1 MPARSQNGYT
11 ANDVT
16 LTQSWKIPGTD
27 RAIRLRKGA
36 PGHLLVLFAAWFH
49 KHIEPIDAGQLD
61 DWGYA
66 ERPIRGQGVEY
77 DDDGN
82 AINLSNHSSGTA
94 EDLNA
99 VRHPL
104 GVRNTFSRAQAAAIR
119 AVLADDFESAIRW
132 GGDYVKR
139 ADEMHFEI
147 VTTPLVCQRVL
158 NKLLRP
164 ATPPPTEGH
173 PLSDLTD
180 ADAALIGKA
189 VSDALA
195 PVLDKVEQK
204 YTVADNDYD
213 SQRAAYE
220 AVGAAEAAHIL
231 AGGKPHTTAELSA
244 AQSAVW
250 NYYRVLWTKP

>member
-1 MPARSQNGYT
+1 MTARSQNGYA
-11 ANDVT
+11 ANDIS

-49 KHIEPIDAGQLD
+49 KHVEPIDSGQLD

-66 ERPIRGQGVEY
+66 ERPVRGQDVEY

-82 AINLSNHSSGTA
+82 AINLSNHASGTA

-99 VRHPL
+99 VKHPL
-104 GVRNTFSRAQAAAIR
+104 GVRGTFTDRQTAAIR
-119 AVLADDFESAIRW
+119 AVLADDFESTIRW
-132 GGDYVKR
+132 GGDYVRR

-147 VTTPLVCQRVL
+147 VASPSECQRVL
-158 NKLLRP
+158 TKLL
-164 ATPPPTEGH
+164 TPTEAH
-173 PLSDLTD
+173 PLSDLTA

-189 VSDALA
+189 VSDALV
-195 PVLDKVEQK
+195 PKLDAIEQK
-204 YTVADNDYD
+204 YTVADNNYD

-220 AVGAAEAAHIL
+220 AVAQAEAAHIL
-231 AGGKPHTTAELSA
+231 AGGKPHTAAELTE
-244 AQSAVW
+244 AQTAVW
-250 NYYRVLWTKP
+250 SYLRPLWAK